1 MSHVPIGRRAITAVL
16 SSMLLMAAMCIPLVG
31 IAVADTP
38 PNNCQTFEGESETSF
53 STCYLDIAAPSS
65 VRTGVA
71 FTVQVR
77 VTTNESR
84 EVVANTDPCGSK
96 AAITL
101 RLFNDTGEGEVFV
114 SDQTANASAGI
125 ATFSLTIDDSG
136 EYELVAEGPGG
147 GDVSATAT
155 ADCDN
160 TSYIFDEAPL
170 MAVDIPADAPIAP
183 CPPDT
188 SCVQATSNSG
198 TQATLIAS
206 EGSAWTPK
214 PQPGTNPDFPYFS
227 PVNATDQ
234 CGSSSPTDPNGVLG
248 YSLTTTD
255 GTTTGVIILAIDP
268 RGQGVGLFNV
278 CWTQSI
284 AFTPLGGGPPVTTG
298 DLPNC
303 KQRDQI
309 APCVIART
317 GGSGGEVVFLTI
329 LATALPDPFG
339 YGH

>member
-1 MSHVPIGRRAITAVL
+1 MSHVPIGRRAMTAVL
-16 SSMLLMAAMCIPLVG
+16 SSMLLMAAVCIPLVG
-31 IAVADTP
+31 IAVAATP
-38 PNNCQTFEGESETSF
+38 PNNCEPFAGDSEVTG
-53 STCYLDIAAPSS
+53 STCWLDIAAPSS

-77 VTTNESR
+77 VTKDESR

-101 RLFNDTGEGEVFV
+101 SLFAVGDGTEFV

-147 GDVSATAT
+147 EVSAAAT

-170 MAVDIPADAPIAP
+170 MAVDIPADSPIAP

-188 SCVQATSNSG
+188 NCVQATSDSG
-198 TQATLIAS
+198 TQATLIAD
-206 EGSAWTPK
+206 EGTVWEPRQGS
-214 PQPGTNPDFPYFS
+214 DFF
-227 PVNATDQ
+227 
-234 CGSSSPTDPNGVLG
+234 GPTIPSGNCTSGVPIDPNGVLG
-248 YSLTTTD
+248 FELDGLTETK
-255 GTTTGVIILAIDP
+255 VIILALDMSLVDKGI
-268 RGQGVGLFNV
+268 GQFNV
-278 CWTQSI
+278 CWNQPTEFLTLTGST
-284 AFTPLGGGPPVTTG
+284 AMTG

-303 KQRDQI
+303 KGRDQV
-309 APCVIART
+309 APCVLSRT
-317 GGSGGEVVFLTI
+317 SGQNNVGFFSV
-329 LATALPDPFG
+329 LADADDPFDPFG
-339 YGH
+339 YAL